1 MAGRPPE
8 QPASITSY
16 LEAFMLRSRRAHA
29 PAVLWILLLAAAP
42 LRAQQTSFTMQDV
55 LDVASASVADM
66 SEDGRWAVITTAT
79 LRDRVGV
86 DNYRYGDPT
95 YVAPGVAD
103 VALVNLRTGERRALF
118 PEKTQVRG
126 VRFSPDG
133 NQIALL
139 VREGDW
145 FRMTLFDVAR
155 GRMRNVT
162 LPTGQILSEGA
173 TPQWTADG
181 TKLLVPLRTVEWLT
195 QASSRFEQE
204 VKGPIVVRSSADPFL
219 SWDEIRRFSG
229 RQVLAL
235 YDVASGRFQEVLP
248 ESQIGGGFAVSA
260 DGAYLRW
267 NPDITK
273 GTNYEQIQGSETQLK
288 VKTLATGEERTLFE
302 NTRGVTVQWSG
313 DGLSYAYARDGNLF
327 VARTSGGEPRKL
339 AGVERPRGDSTAAGG
354 APGGATTPA
363 DSAKRAAEA
372 RERFSPVRLSHDGKV
387 LIASNSEGLWFF
399 DSETGARERFQE
411 TQPDSVLDAPRWAVI
426 AWSRDANSVYLSYES
441 RTAWDRGVYRYDR
454 ASRQKQELVRGDDYY
469 TGLNIS
475 ADGSTILYTYAEG
488 NRPSDI
494 YVAGADL
501 RNGRRI
507 TDANPQLRSRT
518 FGKTELIQYLDADG
532 KKSFGVLNYPDN
544 YQAGTKYP
552 TVFLIY
558 ETFFDDRFNSTIALL
573 NANGY
578 AVIQPSV
585 SFEIG
590 YPSEAWLKGVTAAAN
605 KLIEM
610 GIADPDKLGVQGTS
624 YGGYATN
631 LLITQTNRFKAAI
644 NVSGKTDMIS
654 FYTDSP
660 RLGTRN
666 IHAPER
672 SQDRLGAT
680 LWEQP
685 QKYIESSAVMYADR
699 IKTPLLLMTGQ
710 QDPNV
715 PERTTSEMFYAL
727 RRLGRTVEWVSYTDS
742 GHGMPTVTTD
752 QIIDYHQRILAW
764 YNKYLKGQEAK
775 AAADMDGG
783 R

>member
-1 MAGRPPE
+1 
-8 QPASITSY
+8 
-16 LEAFMLRSRRAHA
+16 MLRTRRAHLH
-29 PAVLWILLLAAAP
+29 AVVWVLLLAAAP
-42 LRAQQTSFTMQDV
+42 LRAQQTSFTTQDV

-66 SEDGRWAVITTAT
+66 SEDGRWAVITTST
-79 LRDRVGV
+79 LRDRVGI

-95 YVAPGVAD
+95 YVTPGVAEL
-103 VALVNLRTGERRALF
+103 ALVDLRTGERRAIF
-118 PEKTQVRG
+118 PGKVQVRG

-133 NQIALL
+133 SQVAMLI
-139 VREGDW
+139 RDGDW
-145 FRMTLFDVAR
+145 FRMALYDVAR

-162 LPTGQILSEGA
+162 MPSGRILSEGA

-181 TKLLVPLRTVEWLT
+181 TKLLVPLRTTDWLQ
-195 QASSRFEQE
+195 QAHARFEAE
-204 VKGPIVVRSSADPFL
+204 VKGPIVVRSSSEPFL
-219 SWDEIRRFSG
+219 SWDEVRRYSG
-229 RQVLAL
+229 RQLLAL

-273 GTNYEQIQGSETQLK
+273 GTNYELINGSETQLK

-302 NTRGVTVQWSG
+302 STRGVTVQWSG
-313 DGLSYAYARDGNLF
+313 DGLSYAYARDGILF
-327 VARTSGGEPRKL
+327 AARLSGGEPRKL
-339 AGVERPRGDSTAAGG
+339 AGAERARGDSAAAG
-354 APGGATTPA
+354 ASGGATTPA
-363 DSAKRAAEA
+363 PDSAARAAQAREQA
-372 RERFSPVRLSHDGKV
+372 RERFSTVRLSHDGTV
-387 LIASNSEGLWFF
+387 LIASNNEGLWFF
-399 DSETGARERFQE
+399 DTESGTRERFQE
-411 TQPDSVLDAPRWAVI
+411 TQPDSVPGAPRWAVI
-426 AWSRDANSVYLSYES
+426 AWSRDAKSVYLSYES
-441 RTAWDRGVYRYDR
+441 RTEWDRGVYRYDR
-454 ASRQKQELVRGDDYY
+454 TAKQLQELVRGDDYY

-475 ADGSTILYTYAEG
+475 ADGSTVLYTYAEG
-488 NRPSDI
+488 NRPSDL

-507 TDANPQLRSRT
+507 TDANPQLRNRI
-518 FGKTELIQYLDADG
+518 FGRTELIQYLDADG

-544 YQAGTKYP
+544 YQPGTKYP

-585 SFEIG
+585 NFETG
-590 YPSEAWLKGVTAAAN
+590 YPSEAWIKGVSAAAN

-610 GIADPDKLGVQGTS
+610 GVTDPDRMGVHGTS

-631 LLITQTNRFKAAI
+631 LLVTQTNRFKAAI
-644 NVSGKTDMIS
+644 NISGKTDMIS

-672 SQDRLGAT
+672 SQDRIGAT

-742 GHGMPTVTTD
+742 GHGMPTVTVD
-752 QIIDYHQRILAW
+752 QILDYHQRILAW
-764 YNKYLKGQEAK
+764 YAKYLKGQEAK
-775 AAADMDGG
+775 AAAEMDGG
-783 R
+783 P